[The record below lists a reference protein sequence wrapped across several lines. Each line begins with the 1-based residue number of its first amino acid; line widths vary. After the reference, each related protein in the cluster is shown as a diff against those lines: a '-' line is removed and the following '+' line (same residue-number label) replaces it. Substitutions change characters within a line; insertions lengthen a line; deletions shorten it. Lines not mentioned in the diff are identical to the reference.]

1 MTKRSIPGIG
11 KTRHMGLSVSER
23 DDLNGSRFRGLHQ
36 GQRSREPQSKAGH
49 MTAPTNFIIAKN
61 YLAMRAPSTHE
72 PPSDVCRKRWFS
84 SATFYSW
91 KAKFGGLEV
100 VAARRLNALEADNR
114 RLRSCWRKSPSCS
127 PARAWS

>member
-49 MTAPTNFIIAKN
+49 MTAPTNFIIFKN
-61 YLAMRAPSTHE
+61 ILPCGRRPHMSP
-72 PPSDVCRKRWFS
+72 K
-84 SATFYSW
+84 SALI
-91 KAKFGGLEV
+91 AQG
-100 VAARRLNALEADNR
+100 
-114 RLRSCWRKSPSCS
+114 
-127 PARAWS
+127 